1 MTNKKMLKEKIEQS
15 GVSITFLAEKCSVSR
30 DYFYRKM
37 NGEVEFKQSE
47 IATLKEYLHLTQK
60 ERNDIFFA
68 RQVDWKS
75 PRRELIL
82 WVVQFQSK

>member
-1 MTNKKMLKEKIEQS
+1 MTNKELLKEKIEQS
-15 GVSITFLAEKCSVSR
+15 GVSITFLAEKCNVSR

-47 IATLKEYLHLTQK
+47 IATLKDYLHLTQK

-68 RQVDWKS
+68 R
-75 PRRELIL
+75 
-82 WVVQFQSK
+82 